1 MSTVKKI
8 YVLNGPNLNLLGERE
23 PDIYGNLSLKD
34 IEKTLI
40 DYAKDYDVE
49 IYFKQ
54 SNHEGELIELVQE
67 ASKKANA
74 IIINPAGYSHT
85 SVALLDALLA
95 SEIPV
100 LEVHISNIF
109 KREEFRH
116 NSYVS
121 KSAIGVISGLGID
134 GYLYSLKFLLDY
146 LKWWSFILTKNQIID
161 EEIRQA
167 IKELSNMLEELKL
180 TEIQIE
186 NDKFGKVRVARQNYI
201 SQISNLPV
209 TKESTNNNDTPD
221 QVTVNE
227 NDENIIKSPMVGTI
241 YLQPEPGSDPFVKIG
256 DKVTKG
262 QTLLIVEAMKTMN
275 DIVAEKDGTVK
286 DIIVKNEQPVQ
297 FDDPLIIVE

>member
-1 MSTVKKI
+1 M
-8 YVLNGPNLNLLGERE
+8 
-23 PDIYGNLSLKD
+23 
-34 IEKTLI
+34 
-40 DYAKDYDVE
+40 
-49 IYFKQ
+49 
-54 SNHEGELIELVQE
+54 
-67 ASKKANA
+67 
-74 IIINPAGYSHT
+74 
-85 SVALLDALLA
+85 
-95 SEIPV
+95 
-100 LEVHISNIF
+100 
-109 KREEFRH
+109 
-116 NSYVS
+116 
-121 KSAIGVISGLGID
+121 
-134 GYLYSLKFLLDY
+134 
-146 LKWWSFILTKNQIID
+146 TKNQIID

-201 SQISNLPV
+201 SQTSNFLG
-209 TKESTNNNDTPD
+209 TKESSNNNDKPD
-221 QVTVNE
+221 QVIVNE

-286 DIIVKNEQPVQ
+286 EIIVKNEQPVQ